1 MRVSMTAHHGQILKI
16 ALNHFTINSTIN
28 LFMQVAPP
36 PLPFPLNRTFCPKE
50 SLSYNRFGS
59 FKELIVHHHPPPPH
73 HFSTQKVLTAEY
85 HRMTTEKVCL
95 KQEFPPLR
103 DHKKTFMLWT
113 FINYTENC
121 PVNDVFSRVIP
132 HIQTIPSS
140 ILCHPLLYFTFTFII
155 TTQKLGELMRKPIKQ
170 ESLC

>member
-28 LFMQVAPP
+28 LCMQVG

-59 FKELIVHHHPPPPH
+59 LFTTTPPPY

-113 FINYTENC
+113 FINYTVNC

-140 ILCHPLLYFTFTFII
+140 ILCHPLFYFTFTFII
-155 TTQKLGELMRKPIKQ
+155 TTQKLGELMRKPIEQ
-170 ESLC
+170 

>member
-28 LFMQVAPP
+28 LFMQVGPP

-59 FKELIVHHHPPPPH
+59 FKELIVHHPPPPPTPQIT
-73 HFSTQKVLTAEY
+73 FPPKGYWRPNIIEWQLKK
-85 HRMTTEKVCL
+85 MCL

-170 ESLC
+170 